1 MAKAVES
8 EDIPASIVITP
19 KKESQAVKDDAGMD
33 WTDTTF
39 SFALSM
45 PPRASTIPIT
55 MERTEQDASISKLD
69 PSTYKDSPE
78 ILAAYEFYYAGG
90 GFQAVIRKAAGA
102 LVFQKRM
109 TSEGSEEVEG
119 GCDAWSTLGTVAIS
133 AETKVTVDDGNLER
147 QESMVITCPW

>member
-1 MAKAVES
+1 
-8 EDIPASIVITP
+8 
-19 KKESQAVKDDAGMD
+19 
-33 WTDTTF
+33 
-39 SFALSM
+39 
-45 PPRASTIPIT
+45 